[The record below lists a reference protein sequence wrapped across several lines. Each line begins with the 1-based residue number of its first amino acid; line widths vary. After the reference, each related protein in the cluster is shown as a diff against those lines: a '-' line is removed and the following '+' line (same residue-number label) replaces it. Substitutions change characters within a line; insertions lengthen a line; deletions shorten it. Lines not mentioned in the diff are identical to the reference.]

1 MIENKK
7 GISMIVSTM
16 IIILL
21 VIVAV
26 GIIWF
31 AARGVFEGGSEQLSL
46 SSKCLA
52 VDLKASG
59 SCDAAGICTV
69 ALERRAGGEN
79 FAGFKVVVENST
91 SNNITDYVGNIA
103 ALEKSIDAGFATGV
117 LDATKMDIIVYFT
130 DDAGAEQL
138 CAGPVATVTI

>member
-1 MIENKK
+1 MIGNKK

-26 GIIWF
+26 GILWF
-31 AARGVFEGGSEQLSL
+31 AARGIFEGGGEQLAL

-52 VDLKASG
+52 VDMKASG
-59 SCDAAGICTV
+59 SCNATSCNAT
-69 ALERRAGGEN
+69 LERRAGGEAFGGVKLVVSSAAAN
-79 FAGFKVVVENST
+79 VIVEQAGNVAPLEKTTITNA
-91 SNNITDYVGNIA
+91 ITDLA
-103 ALEKSIDAGFATGV
+103 DP
-117 LDATKMDIIVYFT
+117 TKMEIVVYFE

-138 CAGPVATVTI
+138 CAGPVATVTL